1 MEKRRV
7 NNGSLEEGV
16 AEAKYTRFG
25 ERIRQ
30 VFPGPMQCSM
40 ACGGKNCKWE
50 NPSRWSDADQ
60 AIKGVFSSWV
70 LDNVVAMSRPSTQII
85 EKYNIID
92 QFKRHNITSIIN
104 LQRPGEHASCGPPL
118 DKESLFTYKPQLFMD
133 NDIFFYNFGWK
144 DFGVTSLNTILDMVK
159 VMCFALEEGNVAVH
173 CHAGL
178 GRTGVLIACYLV
190 FAHRMD
196 PDAAILRVRKN
207 RSNSIQTRG
216 QIACIH
222 EFAQFLRPLRIV
234 FPQVVPHSKRL
245 TLKQFL
251 TRQHH
256 LLHGFE
262 SRELKHTP
270 KLVHTVCLRLSQ
282 IAVAGD
288 SVEDNVTEEDAVK
301 DDAQIRR
308 CNTVAE
314 IKETIP
320 GAFVNENM
328 AETATKEEKQVPLS
342 KSPTDVDAVLSP
354 RVSRRS
360 SARTNSTSEAVARPQ
375 SAGDPSIEQTEDE
388 IFANTS
394 DEQEWKKKR
403 HVASATSKPP
413 TPILVASR
421 NRALSA
427 KSHHEDD
434 DDVSDESSEPKVM
447 LVRQGS
453 CSGGINLTEGVIYSS
468 EESGIHSSEQE
479 EMNDSLT
486 SCNIN
491 NNHSLNESSFASI
504 NLDIDEDANIDL
516 DETAPTSEQSD
527 PKPSIQPSTNLNERG
542 VNSLIISINKMAA
555 IESTIL
561 AEIEGQP
568 SVRKP
573 RLSAGR
579 SDTILP
585 TGLPSKSLRNSAK
598 SRLPVTEE
606 SADNDVAEKS
616 KESEEKEITV
626 KDKQT
631 AANETLGVEAEP
643 TASGEPDVLEL
654 NFTTNNSNMIK
665 VFNGQIGKA
674 KAEVKQ
680 NIRFA
685 GTSQVTVK
693 PKQVNMLSYN
703 DLYAN
708 EESKGDELFQTFF
721 QCSEESMETSNEL
734 VQELSSDVLD
744 LVGTADEPHS
754 VVVSTMVVS
763 SPPAAPMEEMEV
775 ATEAACQDITQ
786 APQETELDDNVEE
799 DNGICF
805 NADRKDEDDNLDEI
819 IDIKEDE
826 GPSFSDTENEDDVNR
841 DKLSNS
847 IASKVSWT
855 QQMNNTNSKE
865 ARDLSA
871 SSKASHSGRRTPLMY
886 RAERNIDLFNKM
898 NEQTQEDDSKSDS
911 SGNNSDVIK
920 ESEPPILPEESLT
933 ETDADLLGSDLHPP
947 IPRIN
952 STKSMSDL
960 PQEAKKSPEFLT
972 SRFSSFND
980 ADVKNKEKGSNKG
993 PISVAKAFAYKLT
1006 DDEFLWE
1013 RVYTHQIEINNR
1025 IDAWATVSNNCDA
1038 FVLSAL
1044 MWSWVEHL
1052 AEPVI
1057 TQRSKMKMLELVKI
1071 NEDATFDDI
1080 VMNFESALK
1089 ALEPEVSCTT
1099 KCLLNCILS
1108 FPAFPKYLAHSVV
1121 DRTISALTQS
1131 PLNPNADAEN
1141 INHELTQVF
1150 QAYVDAKYELANKV
1164 QFHVGGETPNV
1175 VASKEIVETISL
1187 DNENDEI
1194 EPENDI
1200 ILSSE
1205 PTSIAPRSASSIRSS
1220 SSGGSNT
1227 SVILMQ
1233 SSIACS

>member
-50 NPSRWSDADQ
+50 NPARWSDADQ

-320 GAFVNENM
+320 GAFVNENIE
-328 AETATKEEKQVPLS
+328 ETATKEENQVPLS

-360 SARTNSTSEAVARPQ
+360 SARTNSTSETVARPQ

-394 DEQEWKKKR
+394 DEQEWKRKR
-403 HVASATSKPP
+403 HAASASSKPP

-427 KSHHEDD
+427 KSHHDD
-434 DDVSDESSEPKVM
+434 DDEVSDESPEPKVM

-453 CSGGINLTEGVIYSS
+453 CSGGINLTEGVISSS

-479 EMNDSLT
+479 EINDSST

-516 DETAPTSEQSD
+516 NETAPTSEQSD
-527 PKPSIQPSTNLNERG
+527 PNPPIQPSTNLNERG

-561 AEIEGQP
+561 AEVEGHP

-585 TGLPSKSLRNSAK
+585 TGLPSKGLRNSAK

-616 KESEEKEITV
+616 K
-626 KDKQT
+626 
-631 AANETLGVEAEP
+631 
-643 TASGEPDVLEL
+643 
-654 NFTTNNSNMIK
+654 
-665 VFNGQIGKA
+665 
-674 KAEVKQ
+674 
-680 NIRFA
+680 
-685 GTSQVTVK
+685 
-693 PKQVNMLSYN
+693 
-703 DLYAN
+703 
-708 EESKGDELFQTFF
+708 
-721 QCSEESMETSNEL
+721 
-734 VQELSSDVLD
+734 
-744 LVGTADEPHS
+744 
-754 VVVSTMVVS
+754 
-763 SPPAAPMEEMEV
+763 
-775 ATEAACQDITQ
+775 
-786 APQETELDDNVEE
+786 
-799 DNGICF
+799 
-805 NADRKDEDDNLDEI
+805 DEDDDLDEI

-855 QQMNNTNSKE
+855 QQLNDTNSKE

-898 NEQTQEDDSKSDS
+898 DEQTQEDDSKSDS

-920 ESEPPILPEESLT
+920 ESEPPILPEESST
-933 ETDADLLGSDLHPP
+933 ETDADLLGSDLHSP

-960 PQEAKKSPEFLT
+960 PQAAKKSPEFLT

-980 ADVKNKEKGSNKG
+980 ADVKKKEKGSNRG
-993 PISVAKAFAYKLT
+993 PISVAKALAYKLT

-1057 TQRSKMKMLELVKI
+1057 TQRSKMKMLELVEM
-1071 NEDATFDDI
+1071 NPDATFEDI
-1080 VMNFESALK
+1080 VRNFESALK

-1108 FPAFPKYLAHSVV
+1108 FPVFPKYLAHSVV
-1121 DRTISALTQS
+1121 DRTISALTQA
-1131 PLNPNADAEN
+1131 PLNTNADAEN
-1141 INHELTQVF
+1141 TNHELTQVF

-1164 QFHVGGETPNV
+1164 RFHVGGETPNV
-1175 VASKEIVETISL
+1175 VASKELVETISS
-1187 DNENDEI
+1187 DDENDEA
-1194 EPENDI
+1194 ETENDV

-1205 PTSIAPRSASSIRSS
+1205 PASIAPRSASSIRSS

>member
-616 KESEEKEITV
+616 K
-626 KDKQT
+626 
-631 AANETLGVEAEP
+631 
-643 TASGEPDVLEL
+643 
-654 NFTTNNSNMIK
+654 
-665 VFNGQIGKA
+665 
-674 KAEVKQ
+674 
-680 NIRFA
+680 
-685 GTSQVTVK
+685 
-693 PKQVNMLSYN
+693 
-703 DLYAN
+703 
-708 EESKGDELFQTFF
+708 
-721 QCSEESMETSNEL
+721 
-734 VQELSSDVLD
+734 
-744 LVGTADEPHS
+744 
-754 VVVSTMVVS
+754 
-763 SPPAAPMEEMEV
+763 
-775 ATEAACQDITQ
+775 
-786 APQETELDDNVEE
+786 
-799 DNGICF
+799 
-805 NADRKDEDDNLDEI
+805 DEDDNLDEI